1 MLTPDPASLGAQ
13 TLGERIESRLGRRI
27 DGFARDAGATG
38 DGRHEA
44 DRATFLLDHCGEQGV
59 GEFDRGDQIDLDEPP
74 DRVDG
79 HRRERPGMAEAG
91 VVDQHVDPSEGI
103 HRLVCEPQAV
113 RRRGEVRDQ
122 RPPADLAGDVGSAC
136 HVAAVHQDPS
146 ARRSETDR
154 GGAAD
159 SGRCAGDQHDSV
171 VQLHG
176 THDQR
181 R

>member
-1 MLTPDPASLGAQ
+1 MLTPDPEVSARRLSANASSPALVA
-13 TLGERIESRLGRRI
+13 EY

-44 DRATFLLDHCGEQGV
+44 DRAAFLRDHSGQQGV

-74 DRVDG
+74 DRIDG

-91 VVDQHVDPSEGI
+91 VVDQDVDPSEGV
-103 HRLVCEPQAV
+103 HGLVCEPLAV
-113 RRRGEVRDQ
+113 RRCGQVRDQ
-122 RPPADLAGDVGSAC
+122 GPPADLAGDVGGARD
-136 HVAAVHQDPS
+136 VAAVHQHLR
-146 ARRSETDR
+146 ARRGETDR
-154 GGAAD
+154 GGAAY